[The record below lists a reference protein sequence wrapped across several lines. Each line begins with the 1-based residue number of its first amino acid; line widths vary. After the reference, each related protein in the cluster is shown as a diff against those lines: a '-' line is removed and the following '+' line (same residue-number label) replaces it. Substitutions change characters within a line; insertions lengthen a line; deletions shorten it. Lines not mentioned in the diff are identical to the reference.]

1 MNFTGLP
8 DIPAIQELQTIPQWV
23 AWKLEERNGK
33 MTKPPVAPRSGF
45 GASHS
50 DPKTWGSYQ
59 EAAQMAAR
67 RKLAGVGFVLSPQ
80 DEYTGIDL
88 DKCITEEGKLEP
100 WAAEIVSLAETYC
113 EVSPSGRGLRLIARG
128 KVDRAIKNDQAH
140 VEIYRDSRYLTI
152 TGNHVD
158 GTPSDIRPAPRTI
171 EKLAARVEAMRP
183 APEPRHEAPS
193 IQTHHEWGSAGS
205 EEVWELVSH
214 IPADCGYHQWI
225 ETLMAIHSA
234 TGGSSEGLGIADA
247 WSARG
252 GSKYPGT
259 REIEKKWNSF
269 KRGGVTIRTLA
280 HLARQYGANLGE
292 IAARH
297 NRIEGY
303 DPIEAAEAARRLV
316 ESFTKKEI
324 DKAASELEWFDEIAP
339 VIDTPYLVKGV
350 IDRGAMSVV
359 YGASNSGKT
368 FFALDL
374 AFHIAI
380 GQQWRDRRVSVASV
394 LYLAAEGGNGIANR
408 IVALRGEYGVCDVP
422 LALRRAGLD
431 LLKNAA
437 DTANVVAL
445 AREVSKRGPI
455 GLIVIDTLS
464 RVIAGGDENA
474 ATDMTAFI
482 RNVDMIR
489 QQTGAHIMVVHHTGK
504 DAAKGARG
512 HSSLRAATDTEIEI
526 SIDEAGN
533 RFANTTKQRDHT
545 GGETW
550 CFKLKPI
557 ELGEDTDGDTVSTC
571 VVESILPQEQ
581 PKDALP
587 PRAVCQKILDDI
599 RAAWNAK
606 NPYSMTGQ
614 SQRTGRYAPRALSK
628 RHNVKEAVTYKLLL
642 AWLDN
647 DVIRSEVFEPRKN
660 RSGLQVVGSI

>member
-1 MNFTGLP
+1 MDHIAPQNMTTALALAAQGFAVFPVHAGGPKVKQPVEPFGWKKISTTDATAIDKLWRRNPSAGIAIDLAKAGLIVIDADRHGQHDGVAAFGQLMADHGHDP
-8 DIPAIQELQTIPQWV
+8 DSGPIVATPNAGCHFYFRQWPNEALGNARGDLPAGIDV
-23 AWKLEERNGK
+23 RGSGGYV
-33 MTKPPVAPRSGF
+33 VAPGTVLEDGRAYELHGDLSAIPTLPAWLRAILTRAKSEPRPQPVQRQEHSDARIRAYVDAAVEAETARVRMAGEGNRNHSLNQAAFALGQLVGAGWIQAGEVEGLLTGAAHEAGLKQPEIRKTIRSGI
-45 GASHS
+45 
-50 DPKTWGSYQ
+50 T
-59 EAAQMAAR
+59 
-67 RKLAGVGFVLSPQ
+67 AGQ
-80 DEYTGIDL
+80 
-88 DKCITEEGKLEP
+88 
-100 WAAEIVSLAETYC
+100 
-113 EVSPSGRGLRLIARG
+113 R
-128 KVDRAIKNDQAH
+128 
-140 VEIYRDSRYLTI
+140 
-152 TGNHVD
+152 
-158 GTPSDIRPAPRTI
+158 
-171 EKLAARVEAMRP
+171 
-183 APEPRHEAPS
+183 EPR
-193 IQTHHEWGSAGS
+193 Q
-205 EEVWELVSH
+205 L
-214 IPADCGYHQWI
+214 
-225 ETLMAIHSA
+225 
-234 TGGSSEGLGIADA
+234 ADA
-247 WSARG
+247 
-252 GSKYPGT
+252 YENP
-259 REIEKKWNSF
+259 E
-269 KRGGVTIRTLA
+269 
-280 HLARQYGANLGE
+280 H
-292 IAARH
+292 
-297 NRIEGY
+297 
-303 DPIEAAEAARRLV
+303 AEAARRLV
-316 ESFTKKEI
+316 ENFTKKEI
-324 DKAASELEWFDEIAP
+324 NKAASELEWFDDIAP
-339 VIDTPYLVKGV
+339 VINTPYLVKGV

-380 GQQWRDRRVSVASV
+380 GQQWRDRRVSLASV

-445 AREVSKRGPI
+445 AREVSKRGDI

-526 SIDEAGN
+526 SLDEAGN

-545 GGETW
+545 GGESW

-557 ELGEDTDGDTVSTC
+557 QLGQDADGDLVSTC

-587 PRAVCQKILDDI
+587 PRDKCQKILDDI
-599 RAAWNAK
+599 RAAWEAK
-606 NPYSMTGQ
+606 NPYSMSAQ

-628 RHNVKEAVTYKLLL
+628 RHNVKDAVTYRLLL

-647 DVIRSEVFEPRKN
+647 DVIRSEQADARNK
-660 RSGLQVVGSI
+660 RSGLKVIGSI